1 MENQHGSLSVDMLSI
16 LNQKVRRCLQCS
28 RLSLGFQHILYFCGG
43 IGYSVVM
50 VSKSDLFQLANVFFL
65 RFFWIFLLFLVF
77 QSECQLKILL
87 AHLISSS
94 LISKT
99 EISQFT
105 RLLSADSC
113 ASIFQMS
120 CSLYVIV
127 AI

>member
-1 MENQHGSLSVDMLSI
+1 MESRHGNLSVDMLSI
-16 LNQKVRRCLQCS
+16 LSQKVRRCLQCS
-28 RLSLGFQHILYFCGG
+28 RWSLGFQHILYFCRG